1 MTQNRRWIRVLA
13 LSLSVVWIS
22 LAAASQALAGGA
34 VQGTVATA
42 SGNPVASAWVVF
54 EQKGSEKGKSLTGD
68 DGKYYVAG
76 LGPGDYEVT
85 VRKGDRV
92 LYHGTA
98 HLSGNQSFDIRV
110 G

>member
-1 MTQNRRWIRVLA
+1 MTQNRRWIKVLA
-13 LSLSVVWIS
+13 LLLGVAWIG
-22 LAAASQALAGGA
+22 LAAVPPALAVDA
-34 VQGTVATA
+34 VQGTVTTA
-42 SGNPVASAWVVF
+42 SGQLVTSAWVVF

-76 LGPGDYEVT
+76 LRPGEYQVT
-85 VRKGDRV
+85 VRQGDRV

-98 HLSGNQSFDIRV
+98 RLSGNQSFDIRI